1 MNKLLVDHAKKVQ
14 TLGFQPVPIVEGSE
28 KKPLFL
34 VSLDTHLREG
44 KRPVLTHQE
53 IESIF
58 SNPEVRRVGIMLDKR
73 CFLIRALPRGSREND
88 VRWSEMI
95 PQSCSKETDS
105 HF

>member
-28 KKPLFL
+28 KKPPSWFYW
-34 VSLDTHLREG
+34 THLREG

-73 CFLIRALPRGSREND
+73 CFLIRLMTGL
-88 VRWSEMI
+88 
-95 PQSCSKETDS
+95 
-105 HF
+105 